1 MIETDGDRYFIDP
14 GLANEGLEPALNKTE
29 RSIRIALLAGFV
41 AVIALEAWLLYRV
54 WQLWA

>member
-14 GLANEGLEPALNKTE
+14 GLATDGHQPSLNKME